1 MKKVLAAASTV
12 AVASGA
18 LIAGGLAAAAPA
30 NATAMY
36 RCPNAHVCIY
46 VERNF
51 VGDYQYVSG
60 YTQYQTLYPQFVDN
74 TGSWVNANNGTTER
88 LIDFLPGG
96 GLQTIQILPPN
107 WVEGNLDNVGG
118 TNRANAVG
126 WAN

>member
-1 MKKVLAAASTV
+1 MKKLVASLSSIAIVGTALTAGAV
-12 AVASGA
+12 AV
-18 LIAGGLAAAAPA
+18 AAPA

-36 RCPNAHVCIY
+36 RCPNSNVCVYI
-46 VERNF
+46 ERNF
-51 VGDYQYVSG
+51 QGGIQAISG
-60 YTQYQTLYPQFVDN
+60 YTQYQTLAAGFVDN

-96 GLQTIQILPPN
+96 ALQTIQTLPAN
-107 WVEGNLDNVGG
+107 WVESNLDTVGG